1 MLDRLV
7 HSSGYRPDT
16 PRWLGVVTR
25 GAGAPLVS
33 WEPVL
38 CASSYELWYGSLDQR
53 ETDSGTTSS
62 NSSCLIIFL
71 KLVKNHATPFY
82 DTTQTTTSPIIFA
95 NER

>member
-16 PRWLGVVTR
+16 PRGLGVVTT

-53 ETDSGTTSS
+53 ETDSGTAR
-62 NSSCLIIFL
+62 IFEL
-71 KLVKNHATPFY
+71 FISYHSTKF
-82 DTTQTTTSPIIFA
+82 
-95 NER
+95 